1 MRDHERSQHWYRFHV
16 EQAAPLK
23 ENNSKN
29 RNHNGKKGERK
40 KKHTS
45 VSTLKSTVNKI
56 CGKKEEEIKKLFN
69 EGIPKYIATPIS
81 PLREPSPVDTEFEE
95 LVATKLTSDKEDRL
109 FSAPRK
115 RVATFPMPLAEKN
128 DLMVEC
134 EKEKVVSTET
144 EDEPNEKGIG
154 TKEGDAMEVVGIEEI
169 AEGKGTIE
177 DEAKNI
183 VEIEELDE
191 GKSDRTEINYTTSE
205 KEDLP
210 AEKNRGTDEEG
221 AMEIAEIGELGKG
234 GSAEINHM
242 TTTIEILEGVLQ
254 KLEEDIRL
262 VEIDGTRITPRY
274 LLAKVTVTDR
284 KYGRVYDH
292 RHYLVPE
299 EKDMYWHA
307 RLHLIVWQ
315 RCELPD
321 GTIYSITSHWV
332 PEIPIKRRNSIGTPV
347 EEKKVSFTA
356 TQTETGLENTTETAE
371 KAIDCDIIACRFY

>member
-1 MRDHERSQHWYRFHV
+1 MWNRLQ
-16 EQAAPLK
+16 K
-23 ENNSKN
+23 ENSSKY
-29 RNHNGKKGERK
+29 RNHNSKKGERK
-40 KKHTS
+40 KHTA
-45 VSTLKSTVNKI
+45 VSTMKSTVNKI

-69 EGIPKYIATPIS
+69 EGIPKYIARPIS
-81 PLREPSPVDTEFEE
+81 PLMEPSPVDTEFEE
-95 LVATKLTSDKEDRL
+95 L
-109 FSAPRK
+109 
-115 RVATFPMPLAEKN
+115 
-128 DLMVEC
+128 
-134 EKEKVVSTET
+134 
-144 EDEPNEKGIG
+144 
-154 TKEGDAMEVVGIEEI
+154 
-169 AEGKGTIE
+169 
-177 DEAKNI
+177 
-183 VEIEELDE
+183 IEELDE
-191 GKSDRTEINYTTSE
+191 GKSDHTEINYTTTE

-262 VEIDGTRITPRY
+262 TE
-274 LLAKVTVTDR
+274 
-284 KYGRVYDH
+284 
-292 RHYLVPE
+292 
-299 EKDMYWHA
+299 
-307 RLHLIVWQ
+307 

-321 GTIYSITSHWV
+321 GCVVYSITSHWV